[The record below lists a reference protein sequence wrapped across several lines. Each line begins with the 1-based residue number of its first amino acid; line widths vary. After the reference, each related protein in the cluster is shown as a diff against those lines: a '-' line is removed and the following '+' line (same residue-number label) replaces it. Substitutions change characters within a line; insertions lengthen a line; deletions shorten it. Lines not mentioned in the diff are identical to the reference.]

1 MKYTKTLFS
10 LIAAALLLSISW
22 HKAGAQNTLADRIQ
36 KVNSQISQRPV
47 EVQVVILEIEESV
60 SYGPTYH
67 GLLVYNS
74 SSSAGAPTF
83 PHYPE
88 PEVSAADAVAQL
100 LAAGFE
106 EVRPNMFVKRIV
118 R

>member
-1 MKYTKTLFS
+1 MT
-10 LIAAALLLSISW
+10 
-22 HKAGAQNTLADRIQ
+22 KAGAQNTLADRIQ

-47 EVQVVILEIEESV
+47 EVQVVMLEIMEST
-60 SYGPTYH
+60 SNNPYSFH
-67 GLLVYNS
+67 GLVVYNS

-83 PHYPE
+83 PNYPE